1 MVGTFSQRFACVA
14 SEPNGVEYHG
24 FMKPSSWDKQL
35 GLASPLKCAAIQS
48 GQTNNPSMD
57 KDEAEDEVGL
67 DASHHIRI
75 FLRGGEK
82 CFFLTSSLQKLA
94 LRHEFPQ
101 AEVQVSPPVSG
112 VSGFAVDG
120 IVLRSTQ
127 SLCRRTLDRT

>member
-75 FLRGGEK
+75 FLRDGENL
-82 CFFLTSSLQKLA
+82 FFLTSSLI
-94 LRHEFPQ
+94 
-101 AEVQVSPPVSG
+101 G
-112 VSGFAVDG
+112 
-120 IVLRSTQ
+120 
-127 SLCRRTLDRT
+127 